1 VTAYPTMWSAGVSTG
16 GPGAGETR
24 IFGIET
30 MSIGNVVLALLML
43 EAGPERVQGGAP
55 DPRLKPGQTMV
66 IPFPSLPQTL
76 AKKPSE
82 LHIFIP
88 RKYDPAKKHP
98 LFLWL
103 NGNDGPPGI
112 NTGPVGEDIFVV
124 ASLPLYKVNPSDGLL
139 LKNEDARF
147 IWSCWKPM
155 LAELERIVPNL
166 HPEVRVVGGFSNG
179 ANCQAILL
187 NRVKEFAD
195 GFKGFLLWEG
205 GNMVDNF
212 KALQGHSL
220 FVLYGEKSLGK
231 YGPPIAASAS
241 KAGADAE
248 FFEMKG
254 VGHDAPASFNPKVRD
269 WVERKVLFK
278 DLPEAFRA
286 MTDAVKRSRWAEA
299 VREYNWVAGVLL
311 DDSREEIGPTK
322 EAFRKI
328 SLAAEEA
335 AGKLQGS
342 EPNRATS
349 GIWKKFVRDWSP
361 CPAVEKVRS
370 AVGRLGEDELKEILA
385 QAEPGRPKT
394 LRKFM
399 EEWEG
404 FSVREAAVA
413 SLEEIA
419 SRDLELVLA
428 KPKTPAF
435 QHLLEKFSK
444 EYEGT
449 PSARKAQEKLQELRE
464 EQASA
469 LLERIKQ
476 ISGAADRKRSLQ
488 DLIKAYDGT
497 RAAAEARTLM

>member
-1 VTAYPTMWSAGVSTG
+1 M
-16 GPGAGETR
+16 
-24 IFGIET
+24 IFASGI
-30 MSIGNVVLALLML
+30 LALLL
-43 EAGPERVQGGAP
+43 TGASPEQVQEATP
-55 DPRLKPGQTMV
+55 DPRVKPGQSFV
-66 IPFPSLPQTL
+66 IPFPGLPQTL

-82 LHIFIP
+82 LHVFIP
-88 RKYDPAKKHP
+88 RKYDPARKHP

-112 NTGPVGEDIFVV
+112 NTGPVGEESFVV
-124 ASLPLYKVNPSDGLL
+124 ASLPLYKVNPSEGLL
-139 LKNEDARF
+139 LKNEDARY

-166 HPEVRVVGGFSNG
+166 NSDIRVVGGFSNG
-179 ANCQAILL
+179 ANCQAVLL
-187 NRVKEFAD
+187 NKVKEFAD

-205 GNMVDNF
+205 GNMLDNF
-212 KALQGHSL
+212 KVLQGHSL

-231 YGPPIAASAS
+231 YGAPIAASAS

-269 WVERKVLFK
+269 WIDRKVLFK
-278 DLPEAFRA
+278 DLPEAFRL
-286 MTDAVKRSRWAEA
+286 MNDAVKRFRWAEA
-299 VREYNWVAGVLL
+299 VREYHRVSGVLL
-311 DDSREEIGPTK
+311 DDSREEAGPTK
-322 EAFRKI
+322 EAYRKI

-335 AGKLQGS
+335 AGKLPGS
-342 EPNRATS
+342 EPTKATS
-349 GIWKKFVRDWSP
+349 GVWKKFVRDWSP
-361 CPAVEKVRS
+361 CPAVEKVRA
-370 AVGRLGEDELKEILA
+370 AVNRQGEDDLKEVIGQTESA
-385 QAEPGRPKT
+385 RPKA

-413 SLEEIA
+413 SLEELA
-419 SRDLELVLA
+419 KRDLEEVLS
-428 KPKTPAF
+428 KPKNPAL
-435 QHLLEKFSK
+435 QRLLEKCSK

-464 EQASA
+464 EQAST
-469 LLERIKQ
+469 LLDRIRQ
-476 ISGAADRKRSLQ
+476 IPGAADRKRSLQ
-488 DLIKAYDGT
+488 DLIKTYDGT

>member
-1 VTAYPTMWSAGVSTG
+1 MTIGSGVL
-16 GPGAGETR
+16 
-24 IFGIET
+24 
-30 MSIGNVVLALLML
+30 VLWLL
-43 EAGPERVQGGAP
+43 GTSPEQMQGGTP
-55 DPRLKPGQTMV
+55 DPRVKPGQSFV
-66 IPFPSLPQTL
+66 VSFPGLPQTL

-82 LHIFIP
+82 LHVFIP

-112 NTGPVGEDIFVV
+112 NTGPVGEDHFVV
-124 ASLPLYKVNPSDGLL
+124 ASLPLYKVNPAEGLL
-139 LKNEDARF
+139 LKNEDARY

-166 HPEVRVVGGFSNG
+166 NPEIRVVGGFSNG
-179 ANCQAILL
+179 ANCQAVLL
-187 NRVKEFAD
+187 NKVKEFAD

-205 GNMVDNF
+205 GNMLDNF
-212 KALQGHSL
+212 KVLPAHSL

-231 YGPPIAASAS
+231 YGAPIALSAS

-269 WVERKVLFK
+269 WIERKVLFK

-299 VREYNWVAGVLL
+299 VREYNRVSGVLL
-311 DDSREEIGPTK
+311 DDSREEVGPTK

-335 AGKLQGS
+335 AGKLPGP
-342 EPNRATS
+342 EPTKAT
-349 GIWKKFVRDWSP
+349 GAVWRKFVRDWSP
-361 CPAVEKVRS
+361 CPAVEKVRA
-370 AVGRLGEDELKEILA
+370 AVERQGEDDLKEVA
-385 QAEPGRPKT
+385 SQPETSRPKA

-404 FSVREAAVA
+404 FAVREAAVA
-413 SLEEIA
+413 SLEELA
-419 SRDLELVLA
+419 TRELEGALS
-428 KPKTPAF
+428 KPKNPAL
-435 QHLLEKFSK
+435 QHLLEKCAK
-444 EYEGT
+444 EFEGT
-449 PSARKAQEKLQELRE
+449 PSARKAQEKLQDLRE
-464 EQASA
+464 EQASI
-469 LLERIKQ
+469 LLDRIKQ
-476 ISGAADRKRSLQ
+476 MSSVPDRKRSLQ
-488 DLIKAYDGT
+488 DLIKTYDGT
-497 RAAAEARTLM
+497 RAAAEARTLL